1 MILLILLSNMVT
13 LVSLLG
19 QRFYILTRVG
29 SCWVLLTFFFKKY
42 FFMFYPP
49 TFYFSE
55 VELHFFF
62 PEVIML
68 WFDLLITGIQNFFL
82 VFFYLGLS
90 QLHIHGCR
98 VCDLTWFYCFFFFQ
112 LCPLILN
119 CFIIQV
125 NLNQVFFIFFD
136 VIFFYYHWIW

>member
-1 MILLILLSNMVT
+1 MLSFIN
-13 LVSLLG
+13 L
-19 QRFYILTRVG
+19 
-29 SCWVLLTFFFKKY
+29 FFFKI
-42 FFMFYPP
+42 FFYVL
-49 TFYFSE
+49 SSNI
-55 VELHFFF
+55 LFFRGWASLF
-62 PEVIML
+62 FLEVIML
-68 WFDLLITGIQNFFL
+68 WFDLLIIGIQTFFL

-125 NLNQVFFIFFD
+125 NLNWVFFIFFD
-136 VIFFYYHWIW
+136 VIFFLLSLNLIITSFKLLIKSLFRVSNFFSLDFF